1 MTKLL
6 KAGLWL
12 GVGLGLMATT
22 VVGLLVVSP
31 RLATRLREWGQ
42 SGATMFAQLDARG
55 MQELIE
61 EETRDLSRQI
71 RDCERMLQ
79 LIGERNP
86 SLSRDLRRNLAELV
100 AEREELLTGR
110 RTELTATYQSLLTE
124 LQRSKRL
131 ERERSQRALTDLFV
145 QEVSLHAAVADN
157 QSRIADHTVQRVLR
171 GFLDAVSSLD
181 LEAAKELLSAEARP
195 ELTPQR
201 LRRLRETLPSE
212 LSSVTVKSLSPEFAL
227 VQLPGRDGERPTTIT
242 LRSQGGVTTVDD
254 VSL

>member
-6 KAGLWL
+6 KAGLRL
-12 GVGLGLMATT
+12 GMGLGLMATT
-22 VVGLLVVSP
+22 VVALLVVSP

-61 EETRDLSRQI
+61 EETHDLSRQI
-71 RDCERMLQ
+71 RDSERMLQ

-86 SLSRDLRRNLAELV
+86 SLSRELRRNLAELV

-110 RTELTATYQSLLTE
+110 RTELAEKYQYLLSAV
-124 LQRSKRL
+124 QRSKRL
-131 ERERSQRALTDLFV
+131 ERERAQRALTDLFV
-145 QEVSLHAAVADN
+145 QEVHLHAAVADN
-157 QSRIADHTVQRVLR
+157 QSRITEQTVQRVLR
-171 GFLDAVSSLD
+171 GFLQAVSTLD
-181 LEAAKELLSAEARP
+181 LEGCKELLSAEARP

-201 LRRLRETLPSE
+201 LRRLKEMLPGE
-212 LSSVTVKSLSPEFAL
+212 LSTVTVKSASPEFAL
-227 VQLPGRDGERPTTIT
+227 VQLPGRDGGRPTTIT
-242 LRSQGGVTTVDD
+242 LRSQGGVTHVDD